1 MQFIIIAR
9 FSSSFPYFPDN
20 NLGQKVGDKFTKLS
34 KIGFSMECFTEFG
47 FWGDDWELAVKSKYF
62 RDFLEIC

>member
-9 FSSSFPYFPDN
+9 FSSSFPNFSDN

-34 KIGFSMECFTEFG
+34 KIGFSMECFTEFD
-47 FWGDDWELAVKSKYF
+47 FWVDDWEFTIKSKYF
-62 RDFLEIC
+62 RDFLEIS